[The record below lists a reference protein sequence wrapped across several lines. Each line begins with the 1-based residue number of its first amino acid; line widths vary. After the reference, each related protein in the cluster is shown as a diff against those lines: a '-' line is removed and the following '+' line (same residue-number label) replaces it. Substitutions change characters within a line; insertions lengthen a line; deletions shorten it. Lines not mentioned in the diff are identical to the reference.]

1 MDACRLF
8 LSLLLMMSTPRGKSE
23 ASKSSCLNLDQDFYR
38 LIKGEAFYY
47 VSYAMDDPKMPD
59 ENITWYKNGPEIK
72 NITTD
77 ETHRIH
83 YHGGALL
90 FLNISANDS
99 GTYTGRHIT
108 PSGECFYYHLQ
119 IEVFNEISREN
130 LTYGS
135 IKNSDQNKKIPCP
148 QQIEDICTTFN
159 GNFTWFKGANLLP
172 GHHEAILL
180 VENAQK
186 DDEDIYTCICTW
198 THNHKLYNS
207 SGSRKLFVEE
217 KASYRDVEITS
228 PTSKEQLVD
237 KGVRLKLNCTVY
249 CGINAKLNCKASWR
263 INGEPVNQ
271 MKGYNEIT
279 KLEIEDLSK
288 NTFSTA
294 TLTIERV
301 SAKDFQHDF
310 KCYGSGFYTTN
321 TTTLTLKQRESILP
335 LITAGVCVF
344 LVGVFAAVL
353 LKYFAID
360 LALLFRPYFLP
371 GRDYQD
377 GRVYDAYVV
386 YQTQS
391 LDKEAEE
398 KLSNFVTKILPSVL
412 EDKCGYRLF
421 IQGRDDIPGEDRVE
435 LVERCIKQSRRLI
448 VILTPG
454 SGSEMIKDPS
464 SDHTSVIGGFDWQ
477 VGLHH
482 ALVQREMSVILIQL
496 GETGSQGYTHLPPG
510 LLHLIRKSAPIRWTE
525 GLQKASKWNSH
536 FWKRVQYLMPA
547 TPAKKRDLSTII

>member
-8 LSLLLMMSTPRGKSE
+8 LSLVLMMSTPRGKSE
-23 ASKSSCLNLDQDFYR
+23 ASKSSCLNLDQDFYS

-47 VSYAMDDPKMPD
+47 VSYAMDDTKLPD

-72 NITTD
+72 NMTTN

-99 GTYTGRHIT
+99 GTYTARHIT
-108 PSGECFYYHLQ
+108 PSGECFYYHLK
-119 IEVFNEISREN
+119 IEVFNEINREN
-130 LTYGS
+130 LTFGS

-148 QQIEDICTTFN
+148 QHIEDTCTTFN
-159 GNFTWFKGANLLP
+159 GNFTWFKGTNLLP
-172 GHHEAILL
+172 GHHEATLR

-198 THNHKLYNS
+198 THNHKVYNS
-207 SGSRKLFVEE
+207 SGSRKLFV
-217 KASYRDVEITS
+217 V
-228 PTSKEQLVD
+228 
-237 KGVRLKLNCTVY
+237 GVRVKLNCTVY
-249 CGINAKLNCKASWR
+249 CGINAKLDCKASWR

-271 MKGYNEIT
+271 MNGYNETT

-294 TLTIERV
+294 ILTIEMV
-301 SAKDFQHDF
+301 SAKDFQHEF
-310 KCYGSGFYTTN
+310 KCYGSGLYTTN
-321 TTTLTLKQRESILP
+321 ATTFTFKQRESILP

-344 LVGVFAAVL
+344 VVGVFAAVL

-371 GRDYQD
+371 GRDNQD

-391 LDKEAEE
+391 LDKETEK
-398 KLSNFVTKILPSVL
+398 KLSNFVTKTLPSVL

-435 LVERCIKQSRRLI
+435 LVERCIKQSRRLM

-454 SGSEMIKDPS
+454 SGSEMIKDPT

-510 LLHLIRKSAPIRWTE
+510 LQHLIHKSAPIRWPE

-547 TPAKKRDLSTII
+547 TPAKKSDLSTMI